1 MHKKTSEIDFI
12 SSRSLLE
19 KEIEYQFQDPLL
31 LREALTHSSIA
42 LDQGKNPFDNE
53 RLEFLGDAVLQLI
66 ITTHLF
72 ELFPDFKEGRLTKI
86 RTRLVSRTALKAYAA
101 DLQLGKYLIMGRGEE
116 ASGGRERS
124 SILGNSFEALI
135 GAIYLD
141 GGIEAA
147 RIFIL
152 KHAKEHLN
160 NVVTEP
166 EEINPKGRLQE
177 LLQSLSAEIPTYELL
192 EETGAA
198 HLKQFRC
205 SVFWNGKTL
214 GVGEGNSKKKAEVA
228 AATEALNNFAT
239 NHPIRESLPQEE
251 ILSMIEK

>member
-1 MHKKTSEIDFI
+1 MDKKASEIDFI
-12 SSRSLLE
+12 SLKSALE
-19 KEIEYQFQDPLL
+19 KEIEYQFQNPQL

-42 LDQGKNPFDNE
+42 LDQRKNPFDNE

-66 ITTHLF
+66 ITDHLF
-72 ELFPDFKEGRLTKI
+72 ALFPDFKEGRLTKI

-141 GGIEAA
+141 GGIEASSA
-147 RIFIL
+147 FIL

-160 NVVTEP
+160 HVVTEP

-177 LLQSLSAEIPTYELL
+177 LLQSLSAEIPMYELL
-192 EETGAA
+192 EERGAA

-205 SVFWNGKTL
+205 RVFWNGKTL

-228 AATEALNNFAT
+228 AATEALNYLAAENQAGSVS
-239 NHPIRESLPQEE
+239 E
-251 ILSMIEK
+251 